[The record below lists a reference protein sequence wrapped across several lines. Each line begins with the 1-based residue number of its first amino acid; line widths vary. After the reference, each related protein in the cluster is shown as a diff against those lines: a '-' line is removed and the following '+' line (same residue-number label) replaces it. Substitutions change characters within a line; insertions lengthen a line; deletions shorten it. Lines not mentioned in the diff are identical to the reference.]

1 MASIFLLF
9 KTIVFLLVIIF
20 LIKISLTSMKKYSH
34 NQSKSIEIVE
44 RLTVGKESS
53 LSIVLVCGKYYLMS
67 MTPSTNELIRELD
80 EEDVRLLLEQ
90 KETEAAL
97 RVKNQEKVL
106 SYVPDFS
113 SVLKK
118 RKGTKNEKIN

>member
-9 KTIVFLLVIIF
+9 KTIVFLLVIIV

-67 MTPSTNELIRELD
+67 MTPSTNELIRE
-80 EEDVRLLLEQ
+80 
-90 KETEAAL
+90 ASI
-97 RVKNQEKVL
+97 L
-106 SYVPDFS
+106 SPYIFS
-113 SVLKK
+113 
-118 RKGTKNEKIN
+118 